1 MTQYFFETDGGET
14 GYIEASSI
22 EEARAKFRA
31 DHPEIDPQCA
41 GVWAPEDPEYPQEWQ
56 YDAQGQPCCT
66 AFIPEDQPIPVR
78 CTNTPDMFA

>member
-41 GVWAPEDPEYPQEWQ
+41 GVWAPEDPEYPASE
-56 YDAQGQPCCT
+56 DT
-66 AFIPEDQPIPVR
+66 AAEDR
-78 CTNTPDMFA
+78 RA